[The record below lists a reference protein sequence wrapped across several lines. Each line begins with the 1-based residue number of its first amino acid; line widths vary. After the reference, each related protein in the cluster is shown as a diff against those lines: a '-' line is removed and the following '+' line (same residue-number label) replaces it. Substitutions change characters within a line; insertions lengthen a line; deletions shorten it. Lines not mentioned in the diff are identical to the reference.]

1 MRYFRNFS
9 SEYDNPI
16 DQMRSPLAT
25 ETRVETQ
32 TASRMGML
40 SPRTF
45 FKIQIDAVVGV
56 VVIFVDVFTAGKT
69 AEAVSKVR
77 CNKPSPLEKSEPKS
91 IR

>member
-1 MRYFRNFS
+1 
-9 SEYDNPI
+9 
-16 DQMRSPLAT
+16 MRSPLAT

-45 FKIQIDAVVGV
+45 FFKIQIDAVVGIVV